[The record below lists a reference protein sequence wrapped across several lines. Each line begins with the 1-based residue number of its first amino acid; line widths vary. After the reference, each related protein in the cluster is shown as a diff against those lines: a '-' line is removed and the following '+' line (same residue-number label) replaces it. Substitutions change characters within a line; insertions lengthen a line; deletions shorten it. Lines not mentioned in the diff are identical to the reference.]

1 MENGSCMFS
10 SGSYTNY
17 IACRIIMEDAVS
29 ATVYRIRTRRND
41 KIEARAKFR
50 VHIICIRLSIIGHYG
65 KMTIKLQLLLDSSRW
80 LVVYRFFIGKR
91 RWFLCL
97 KKQQGERQ
105 DTKKYPDNIGLETSQ
120 WQVKPLHPRTN
131 QCWDEYIES
140 CGILKGLLVRSS
152 TKNRSNA
159 PCAYRKFPLC

>member
-1 MENGSCMFS
+1 VFS
-10 SGSYTNY
+10 SGGDTHYV
-17 IACRIIMEDAVS
+17 ARRIVMKKAIS
-29 ATVYRIRTRRND
+29 AAEYRIRTRRNN

-50 VHIICIRLSIIGHYG
+50 VHIICIGLSIIGHYV

-105 DTKKYPDNIGLETSQ
+105 DTKKYPDNIRLETSQ
-120 WQVKPLHPRTN
+120 WQVIPLHPRTN
-131 QCWDEYIES
+131 QC
-140 CGILKGLLVRSS
+140 
-152 TKNRSNA
+152 
-159 PCAYRKFPLC
+159 